1 MFVCW
6 GGGGAGGGGSFGCL
20 NVGLGLGGGYL
31 HV

>member
-1 MFVCW
+1 MCLCV
-6 GGGGAGGGGSFGCL
+6 GVVVGRGSFGCL